1 MSESSITISVFTENH
16 PGLLHRVTSVFT
28 RRNINIESLTV
39 SPSEVP
45 GLHRFTIVVNIPLD
59 QANRIALQIEKQI
72 DVLKAFVHEQH
83 EVVHRDLAL
92 YKMAASAWESDAFRE
107 LLFVHDVQVLEQQPD
122 YTVLEKTG
130 SQADTTALLALLEPF
145 GVLEF
150 VRSGNVALTR
160 PMRTLSEFIA
170 DIEALQK
177 LAGQSPLIETPPI
190 QE

>member
-1 MSESSITISVFTENH
+1 MSEPSITISVFTENT

-45 GLHRFTIVVNIPLD
+45 GLHRFTIVVNIEL
-59 QANRIALQIEKQI
+59 ALAHRIALQIEKQI

-92 YKMAASAWESDAFRE
+92 YKMSAAAWESDAFRE
-107 LLFVHDVQVLEQQPD
+107 LLFVHDVQVLEQQND

-170 DIEALQK
+170 DIEALQQ
-177 LAGQSPLIETPPI
+177 LAGLPTPT
-190 QE
+190 EE